1 MGEKV
6 IDIIDEISEKVF
18 EGKIVRKDLVAKI
31 KGGANVPIYVL
42 EYLLGMYCNQ
52 TDPESIEEGM
62 EKVKKILSENY
73 VRPDEAEK
81 VKSKIKE
88 IGTYNVIDK
97 VSVKLNE
104 KKDRYEGSL
113 SNLGVSNI
121 EISGTYVKKYEKL
134 LSGGIWCIIT
144 LTYQYDEY
152 NQGESPF
159 KLMKLKPIQI
169 ASLDMQEVYSGREEY
184 TKDQWISFILR
195 STGMEPETFDSD
207 AKWHLLTRMAPLV
220 ENNYNLCEL
229 GPRGTG
235 KSYIYK
241 EISPNSILLSGGQ
254 TTVANLFYN
263 MARKQIGLVGYW
275 DVVAFD
281 EIAGIKFKD
290 KDGVQIMKDFM
301 ASGSFARG
309 KEEKNANA
317 SMVFIGNINQSV
329 EVLVKTSHLLVD
341 FPPEMNNDSAFF
353 DRMHS
358 YIPGWEIP
366 KLSPRCFTKDFG
378 LIVDYMSEIFREL
391 RKISYGDAFDRYFTL
406 GRDLNQ
412 RDTIAVRKTVSA
424 LVKLIYPN
432 GKFNKDDIEEILI
445 KALEYRRRIKE
456 QLKKMAGMEFFATN
470 FSYID
475 NESGEEKYI
484 SLKEQGGS
492 KLIPEGQLKV
502 GSLYTVSLSTN
513 NIKGVYKIEGQI
525 STGRGRVTVFDNKY
539 KKTFENAFN
548 YLKINSK
555 RVNGAINISEKEF
568 YLSVIDEK
576 NIGVSEN
583 LTLGGFIAMCSNALN
598 RQVLA
603 QTVILGDMALSGSIL
618 EVQSLADSLQ
628 MAREAGAKRALIP
641 LLNAKDMGTLPP
653 DILGEVQLIFYQDPI
668 DAVQKALGFM

>member
-1 MGEKV
+1 M
-6 IDIIDEISEKVF
+6 DIIDEIAEKVF

-52 TDPESIEEGM
+52 TDEESIFLGM
-62 EKVKKILSENY
+62 EKVKKILAENY

-97 VSVKLNE
+97 ITVKLNE
-104 KKDRYEGSL
+104 KKDRYESSL
-113 SNLGVSNI
+113 SNLGVNNI
-121 EISGTYVKKYEKL
+121 EIDSSYIRNYEKL
-134 LSGGIWCIIT
+134 LGGGIWCIIT
-144 LTYQYDEY
+144 LNYSYDEY
-152 NQGESPF
+152 SIGDSPF
-159 KLMKLKPIQI
+159 KLVKLKPIQI
-169 ASLDMQEVYSGREEY
+169 ASLDMEEVYAGRKEF
-184 TKDQWISFILR
+184 TKEQWIDFILR
-195 STGMEPETFDSD
+195 STGMEPSAFDND
-207 AKWHLLTRMAPLV
+207 AIWHLLARIMPLV

-263 MARKQIGLVGYW
+263 MAKKQIGLVGYW

-502 GSLYTVSLSTN
+502 GSLYTVSLSAN

>member
-1 MGEKV
+1 M
-6 IDIIDEISEKVF
+6 DIIDEISEKVF

-121 EISGTYVKKYEKL
+121 EISGAYVKKYEKL

-195 STGMEPETFDSD
+195 STGMEPETFNSD

>member
-1 MGEKV
+1 M
-6 IDIIDEISEKVF
+6 DIIDEISEKVF

-121 EISGTYVKKYEKL
+121 EISGAYVKKYEKL

-263 MARKQIGLVGYW
+263 MVRKQIGLVGYW

>member
-1 MGEKV
+1 M
-6 IDIIDEISEKVF
+6 DIIDEIAEKVF

-52 TDPESIEEGM
+52 TDEESIFLGM
-62 EKVKKILSENY
+62 EKVKKILAENY

-97 VSVKLNE
+97 ITVKLNE
-104 KKDRYEGSL
+104 KKDRYESSL
-113 SNLGVSNI
+113 SNLGVDNI
-121 EISGTYVKKYEKL
+121 EIDSSYIRNYEKL
-134 LSGGIWCIIT
+134 LGGGIWCIIT
-144 LTYQYDEY
+144 LNYSYDEY
-152 NQGESPF
+152 SIGDSPF
-159 KLMKLKPIQI
+159 KLVKLKPIQI
-169 ASLDMQEVYSGREEY
+169 ASLDMEEVYAGRKEF
-184 TKDQWISFILR
+184 TKEQWIDFILR
-195 STGMEPETFDSD
+195 STGMEPSAFDND
-207 AKWHLLTRMAPLV
+207 AIWHLLARIMPLV

-263 MARKQIGLVGYW
+263 MAKKQIGLVGYW

-290 KDGVQIMKDFM
+290 KDGIQIMKDFM

-317 SMVFIGNINQSV
+317 SMVFIGNINQGV
-329 EVLVKTSHLLVD
+329 DVLVKTAHLLID

-353 DRMHS
+353 DRIHS

-502 GSLYTVSLSTN
+502 GSLYTVSLSAN

>member
-1 MGEKV
+1 M
-6 IDIIDEISEKVF
+6 DIIDEISEKVF

-121 EISGTYVKKYEKL
+121 EISGIYVKKYEKL

-653 DILGEVQLIFYQDPI
+653 NILGEVQLIFYQDPI

>member
-1 MGEKV
+1 M
-6 IDIIDEISEKVF
+6 DIIDEISEKVF

-121 EISGTYVKKYEKL
+121 EISGAYVKKYEKL

-432 GKFNKDDIEEILI
+432 EKFNKDDIEEILI

>member
-1 MGEKV
+1 
-6 IDIIDEISEKVF
+6 
-18 EGKIVRKDLVAKI
+18 
-31 KGGANVPIYVL
+31 
-42 EYLLGMYCNQ
+42 
-52 TDPESIEEGM
+52 
-62 EKVKKILSENY
+62 
-73 VRPDEAEK
+73 
-81 VKSKIKE
+81 
-88 IGTYNVIDK
+88 
-97 VSVKLNE
+97 
-104 KKDRYEGSL
+104 
-113 SNLGVSNI
+113 
-121 EISGTYVKKYEKL
+121 
-134 LSGGIWCIIT
+134 
-144 LTYQYDEY
+144 
-152 NQGESPF
+152 
-159 KLMKLKPIQI
+159 
-169 ASLDMQEVYSGREEY
+169 
-184 TKDQWISFILR
+184 
-195 STGMEPETFDSD
+195 
-207 AKWHLLTRMAPLV
+207 
-220 ENNYNLCEL
+220 
-229 GPRGTG
+229 
-235 KSYIYK
+235 
-241 EISPNSILLSGGQ
+241 
-254 TTVANLFYN
+254 
-263 MARKQIGLVGYW
+263 
-275 DVVAFD
+275 
-281 EIAGIKFKD
+281 
-290 KDGVQIMKDFM
+290 
-301 ASGSFARG
+301 
-309 KEEKNANA
+309 
-317 SMVFIGNINQSV
+317 
-329 EVLVKTSHLLVD
+329 
-341 FPPEMNNDSAFF
+341 
-353 DRMHS
+353 
-358 YIPGWEIP
+358 
-366 KLSPRCFTKDFG
+366 
-378 LIVDYMSEIFREL
+378 MSEIFREL

-502 GSLYTVSLSTN
+502 GSLYTVSLSAN

>member
-1 MGEKV
+1 M
-6 IDIIDEISEKVF
+6 DIIDEISEKVF

-121 EISGTYVKKYEKL
+121 EINGAYVKKYEKL

-207 AKWHLLTRMAPLV
+207 AKWHLLTRIAPLV

-502 GSLYTVSLSTN
+502 GSLYTVSLSAN

>member
-1 MGEKV
+1 M
-6 IDIIDEISEKVF
+6 DIIDEIADKVF

-52 TDPESIEEGM
+52 TDEESIFLGM
-62 EKVKKILSENY
+62 EKVKKILAENY

-97 VSVKLNE
+97 ITVKLNE
-104 KKDRYEGSL
+104 KKDRYESSL
-113 SNLGVSNI
+113 SNLGVNNI
-121 EISGTYVKKYEKL
+121 EIDSSYIRNYEKL
-134 LSGGIWCIIT
+134 LGGGIWCIIT
-144 LTYQYDEY
+144 LNYSYDEY
-152 NQGESPF
+152 SIGDSPF
-159 KLMKLKPIQI
+159 KLVKLKPIQI
-169 ASLDMQEVYSGREEY
+169 ASLDMEEVYAGRKEF
-184 TKDQWISFILR
+184 TKEQWIDFILR
-195 STGMEPETFDSD
+195 STGMEPSAFDND
-207 AKWHLLTRMAPLV
+207 AIWHLLARIMPLV

-263 MARKQIGLVGYW
+263 MAKKQIGLVGYW

-290 KDGVQIMKDFM
+290 KDGIQIMKDFM

-317 SMVFIGNINQSV
+317 SMVFIGNINQGV
-329 EVLVKTSHLLVD
+329 DVLVKTAHLLID

-366 KLSPRCFTKDFG
+366 KLAPRCFTKDYG
-378 LIVDYMSEIFREL
+378 LIVDYMAEIFREL
-391 RKISYGDAFDRYFTL
+391 RKISYGDAFEKYFAL

-432 GKFNKDDIEEILI
+432 GEFTKEEIEEILVR
-445 KALEYRRRIKE
+445 ALEYRRRIKE

-475 NESGEEKYI
+475 KESGEEKYVN
-484 SLKEQGGS
+484 LREQGGG
-492 KLIPEGQLKV
+492 KLIPEGPLKV
-502 GSLYTVSLSTN
+502 GSLYTVSLSTSG
-513 NIKGVYKIEGQI
+513 IRSLYKIEGQI
-525 STGRGRVTVFDNKY
+525 SSGKGKVTVFDNKY

-555 RVNGAINISEKEF
+555 RISGAVNISEKEF
-568 YLSVIDEK
+568 YLSVNDEK
-576 NIGVSEN
+576 NIGISDN
-583 LTLGGFIAMCSNALN
+583 LTLGGFISMCSTALN
-598 RQVLA
+598 RQILS
-603 QTVILGDMALSGSIL
+603 QTVILGDMALSGTVTA
-618 EVQSLADSLQ
+618 VQNLADSLEI
-628 MAREAGAKRALIP
+628 AREAGAKKALIP

-653 DILGEVQLIFYQDPI
+653 DILGDVQLIFYQDPI
-668 DAVQKALGFM
+668 DAVQKALGFI

>member
-1 MGEKV
+1 M
-6 IDIIDEISEKVF
+6 DIIDECAIQTF

-52 TDPESIEEGM
+52 LDNESIEIGM
-62 EKVKKILSENY
+62 ENVKKILAENY

-81 VKSKIKE
+81 IKSKIKE
-88 IGTYNVIDK
+88 YGTYNIIDK

-104 KKDRYEGSL
+104 KKDRYEGNL
-113 SNLGVSNI
+113 SNLGVGNI
-121 EISGTYVKKYEKL
+121 EIDGSYIIKYEKL

-144 LTYQYDEY
+144 LSYEFDEL
-152 NQGESPF
+152 NTNDSPF
-159 KLMKLKPIQI
+159 KVNKLTPIQI
-169 ASLDMQEVYSGREEY
+169 ASLDMEEVYEGRTHFNKE
-184 TKDQWISFILR
+184 QWIEFLLK
-195 STGMEPETFDSD
+195 STGMNPEAFDED
-207 AKWHLLTRMAPLV
+207 ATWHLLTRMAPLV

-263 MARKQIGLVGYW
+263 MAKKQIGLVGYW

-290 KDGVQIMKDFM
+290 KDGIQIMKDFM

-317 SMVFIGNINQSV
+317 SMVFVGNINQGV
-329 EVLVKTSHLLVD
+329 DVLVKTAHLLID

-366 KLSPRCFTKDFG
+366 KLSPNCFTKDFG
-378 LIVDYMSEIFREL
+378 LIVDYMAEIFREL
-391 RKISYGDAFDRYFTL
+391 RKISYGDAFDKYFSL

-424 LVKLIYPN
+424 LIKLVYPN
-432 GKFNKDDIEEILI
+432 GKFTKEEVEEILI

-475 NESGEEKYI
+475 LDSGEEKYI
-484 SLKEQGGS
+484 NLKEQGGG
-492 KLIPEGQLKV
+492 KLIPEGPLKV
-502 GSLYTVSLSTN
+502 GSLYTISLSNTG
-513 NIKGVYKIEGQI
+513 IKSLYKLEGDI
-525 STGRGRVTVFDNKY
+525 SAGKGKVNVSDNKY
-539 KKTFENAFN
+539 RKTFENAFN

-555 RVNGAINISEKEF
+555 RISGAINISEKEF
-568 YLSVIDEK
+568 YISVLDEK
-576 NIGVSEN
+576 NAGLSEE
-583 LTLGGFIAMCSNALN
+583 LTLGGFISMCSNALN
-598 RQVLA
+598 RQILS
-603 QTVILGDMALSGSIL
+603 QTVILGEMSLSGSIISIANIADFL
-618 EVQSLADSLQ
+618 EI
-628 MAREAGAKRALIP
+628 AREAGARKALVP
-641 LLNAKDMGTLPP
+641 LSNAKDMGSIPP
-653 DILGEVQLIFYQDPI
+653 DVLGSVQLIFYQDPI

>member
-1 MGEKV
+1 M
-6 IDIIDEISEKVF
+6 DIIDEISEKVF

-121 EISGTYVKKYEKL
+121 EISGAYVKKYEKL

>member
-1 MGEKV
+1 M
-6 IDIIDEISEKVF
+6 DIIDEISEKVF

-121 EISGTYVKKYEKL
+121 EISGAYVKKYEKL

-341 FPPEMNNDSAFF
+341 FPPEINNDSAFF

>member
-1 MGEKV
+1 M
-6 IDIIDEISEKVF
+6 DIIHEIAEKVF
-18 EGKIVRKDLVAKI
+18 DGKIVRKDLVAKI

-52 TDPESIEEGM
+52 TDNENIELGM
-62 EKVKKILSENY
+62 DKVKKILAENY

-88 IGTYNVIDK
+88 YGTYNIIDK
-97 VSVKLNE
+97 VSAKLNE
-104 KKDRYEGSL
+104 KKDRYEGEL
-113 SNLGVSNI
+113 SNLGVGNI
-121 EISGTYVKKYEKL
+121 EIDGSYIKRYEKL

-144 LTYQYDEY
+144 LSYEFDEL
-152 NQGESPF
+152 NSGDSPF
-159 KLMKLKPIQI
+159 KLNKLTPIQI
-169 ASLDMQEVYSGREEY
+169 ASLDMEEVFDARKSFSKE
-184 TKDQWISFILR
+184 QWIDFLLR
-195 STGMEPETFDSD
+195 STGMEPEAFDKE
-207 AKWHLLTRMAPLV
+207 ATWHLLTRMAPLV

-263 MARKQIGLVGYW
+263 MAKKQIGLVGYW

-290 KDGVQIMKDFM
+290 KDGIQIMKDFM

-317 SMVFIGNINQSV
+317 SMVFIGNINQGV
-329 EVLVKTSHLLVD
+329 DVLVKTSHLLVD

-366 KLSPRCFTKDFG
+366 KLSPNCFTKDFG
-378 LIVDYMSEIFREL
+378 LIVDYMAEIFREL
-391 RKISYGDAFDRYFTL
+391 RKISYGDAFDKYFSL

-424 LVKLIYPN
+424 LIKLIYPDEIFS
-432 GKFNKDDIEEILI
+432 KEEIEEILVR
-445 KALEYRRRIKE
+445 ALEYRRRIKE

-475 NESGEEKYI
+475 LDSGEEKYI
-484 SLKEQGGS
+484 SLREQGGG
-492 KLIPEGQLKV
+492 KLIPEGPLKI
-502 GSLYTVSLSTN
+502 GSLYTISLSN
-513 NIKGVYKIEGQI
+513 SGIKSLYKIEGQI
-525 STGRGRVTVFDNKY
+525 SAGKGKVTVFDNKY
-539 KKTFENAFN
+539 RKTFENAFN

-555 RVNGAINISEKEF
+555 RISGAINISEKEF

-576 NIGVSEN
+576 NSGVTEG

-598 RQVLA
+598 RQILS
-603 QTVILGDMALSGSIL
+603 QTVILGDMALSGSVVAVPNLADFL
-618 EVQSLADSLQ
+618 EV
-628 MAREAGAKRALIP
+628 AREAGAKKALIP
-641 LLNAKDMGTLPP
+641 LLNAKDMATLPP
-653 DILGEVQLIFYQDPI
+653 DILGDVQLIFYQDPI
-668 DAVQKALGFM
+668 DAVQKALGFI

>member
-1 MGEKV
+1 M
-6 IDIIDEISEKVF
+6 DIIDEISEKVF

-73 VRPDEAEK
+73 VRPDEAER

-121 EISGTYVKKYEKL
+121 EISGAYVKKYEKL

-502 GSLYTVSLSTN
+502 GSLYTVSLSAN